1 MQDNKNI
8 QDTRITQY
16 KKNNTS
22 VEYKYIC
29 IKKDVFDS
37 NMIHLNCSSLKEKK
51 FIEIIYKSPSVYLE
65 GLYFKTPPISLKD
78 IFIYY
83 KETYYK
89 ETYYKETKNNYN
101 YNNNYNNYNNNN
113 YNNNNYNN
121 NTNNNNT
128 NNNILNPTIK
138 LLLNYQEHSHFI
150 NILRTID
157 EKISTYINKN
167 AIEIENNLITYYN
180 DARTLSSFNYEQI
193 IKFRYNNVIEIHM
206 KSYLDKLCIE
216 ELEKNIKSNTN
227 SNSNSSGNTNSNTNS
242 NTKYIFTFN
251 ISNIYF
257 SNNNNLL
264 PLVKCNRCEIVL

>member
-8 QDTRITQY
+8 QDNRITLY

-29 IKKDVFDS
+29 IKKDVFES
-37 NMIHLNCSSLKEKK
+37 NMIHLNYSSLKEKK

-89 ETYYKETKNNYN
+89 ETKNNYLN
-101 YNNNYNNYNNNN
+101 
-113 YNNNNYNN
+113 
-121 NTNNNNT
+121 

-167 AIEIENNLITYYN
+167 SIEIENNLITYYN
-180 DARTLSSFNYEQI
+180 DSRTLSSFNYEQI
-193 IKFRYNNVIEIHM
+193 IKFRYNNVMEIHM

-216 ELEKNIKSNTN
+216 ELEKNIKNNANNINTT
-227 SNSNSSGNTNSNTNS
+227 S
-242 NTKYIFTFN
+242 KYIFTFN

-264 PLVKCNRCEIVL
+264 PLVKCNRCELVL